1 MSPAKQSTQTT
12 GMQHWVC
19 RIHCSIAVILAL
31 AFPDN
36 HNVAAQDFPTPTL
49 SYQTPAKL
57 TVGDA
62 PIDLKDHVTTRFFDW
77 DQDSDLDL
85 LAGGGDG
92 RLWLFQNIG
101 TTKLARFKSKQPI
114 LAGNRD
120 RWGDSYTGV
129 LLTNLVGNPI
139 ADLVVCHSSN
149 QVTIH
154 ENIGKNG
161 APIFSERGITF
172 EVQKNCQGRFDAADW
187 DGDGTVDLITGS
199 FDGKLQWHP
208 NLGTTDSPKFGPG
221 ESFYS
226 IQSAYNAHPRII
238 DFNQDGRLDLLLG
251 NNWGSVTL
259 YLNQSQDELS
269 LRKSKPLLWS

>member
-129 LLTNLVGNPI
+129 LLTNLVGNPL
-139 ADLVVCHSSN
+139 ADLVVCHS
-149 QVTIH
+149 VF
-154 ENIGKNG
+154 GKM
-161 APIFSERGITF
+161 E
-172 EVQKNCQGRFDAADW
+172 QW
-187 DGDGTVDLITGS
+187 S
-199 FDGKLQWHP
+199 FAWKL
-208 NLGTTDSPKFGPG
+208 D
-221 ESFYS
+221 
-226 IQSAYNAHPRII
+226 AHPIGHRI
-238 DFNQDGRLDLLLG
+238 LA
-251 NNWGSVTL
+251 NNG
-259 YLNQSQDELS
+259 LS
-269 LRKSKPLLWS
+269 LMQLPRGVVNFASENLPLTVCGVKTIPRGQELFQ